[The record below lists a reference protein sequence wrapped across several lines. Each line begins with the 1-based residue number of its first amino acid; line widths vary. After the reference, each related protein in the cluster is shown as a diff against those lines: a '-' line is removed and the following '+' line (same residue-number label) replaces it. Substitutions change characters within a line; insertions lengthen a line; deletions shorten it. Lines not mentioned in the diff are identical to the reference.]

1 MALNRS
7 LAPWTSNPRGAL
19 AISSGLGMRPLMER
33 VLVLAGDTGGVGS
46 HRGNTVREH
55 SHGSRS

>member
-33 VLVLAGDTGGVGS
+33 PGRLENFRTFYDFLGDSNLGS
-46 HRGNTVREH
+46 NP
-55 SHGSRS
+55 

>member
-33 VLVLAGDTGGVGS
+33 VLS
-46 HRGNTVREH
+46 RREIL
-55 SHGSRS
+55 GA